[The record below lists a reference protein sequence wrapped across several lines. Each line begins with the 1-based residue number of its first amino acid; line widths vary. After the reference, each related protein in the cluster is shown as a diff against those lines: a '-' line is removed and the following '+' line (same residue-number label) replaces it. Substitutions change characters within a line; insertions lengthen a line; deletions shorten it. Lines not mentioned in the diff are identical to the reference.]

1 MNITRIGLVTLIVGL
16 VLLLNASSS
25 HVSGYGGV
33 SYGEFK
39 QNETQTYVILIAPV
53 GPATIV
59 IGGADYRPS
68 SMPAAVGGGQF
79 AVYNVSVHMKI
90 TDPQNNTL
98 TEQDVITPYELDFEF
113 KSRGAYTVYITNT
126 GVEESKLPLTV
137 IFDIGNPENREADKF
152 QLSLILT
159 AAGVVIVFAGLVI
172 NFPKQRKQQKLFL
185 EV

>member
-79 AVYNVSVHMKI
+79 AVYNVSVHMKSW
-90 TDPQNNTL
+90 THKT
-98 TEQDVITPYELDFEF
+98 TH
-113 KSRGAYTVYITNT
+113 
-126 GVEESKLPLTV
+126 
-137 IFDIGNPENREADKF
+137 
-152 QLSLILT
+152 
-159 AAGVVIVFAGLVI
+159 
-172 NFPKQRKQQKLFL
+172 
-185 EV
+185 

>member
-1 MNITRIGLVTLIVGL
+1 M
-16 VLLLNASSS
+16 
-25 HVSGYGGV
+25 
-33 SYGEFK
+33 
-39 QNETQTYVILIAPV
+39 
-53 GPATIV
+53 
-59 IGGADYRPS
+59 
-68 SMPAAVGGGQF
+68 
-79 AVYNVSVHMKI
+79 
-90 TDPQNNTL
+90 DPQNNTL